1 MSHNFIAAD
10 PFCLSDAVSCEHEA
24 LAMLGAGRE
33 EFLVG
38 NVEFAT
44 EWTGLRIE
52 TIDVVSAVTRDDWT
66 SADPVMCKRV
76 EGWMERA
83 LELTLGGRARPL
95 IREEV
100 HLGRDPAIGP
110 HPFCRYHAEWK

>member
-1 MSHNFIAAD
+1 MCCVSRNPTIRRFIKTSASPPRRIFSNKMSHNFIAAD

-66 SADPVMCKRV
+66 SADVGCP
-76 EGWMERA
+76 
-83 LELTLGGRARPL
+83 LPQLPLLQELP
-95 IREEV
+95 
-100 HLGRDPAIGP
+100 
-110 HPFCRYHAEWK
+110 